1 MLNERK
7 LTPSEQSKREDI
19 IQKLKKNKRELVK
32 RYGKDAEKVMY
43 GRATNLAKK
52 QTESMDQDKLR
63 EMIKDALQN
72 PKKADLNKDGKLSDY
87 EKKRGAAIEKN
98 MKKVDEMD
106 INDPVLMKM
115 RAAKMKTA
123 NAGDDGNDKFFA
135 KNAVRLR
142 KLKALKDKRAEIMS
156 DMEQEAEIEGGPI
169 ADRYGDMLNKI
180 DKAIAMLQGQG
191 KGDEYMSKGEIERRA
206 AMIGLEEA
214 FLLDSDIEDIVN
226 ALGYSDIY
234 RFFEDNPGAVDAI
247 YDWVKTVPEYR
258 DKLKDADLKEDLDLG
273 HQDNEPHMLK
283 ADLYRIG
290 KYAMELYQMVDRFEE
305 GSEEVDF
312 PHWWQSKVIKAKDAL
327 VGAKHYLDFELK
339 EPQIDAMVDVA
350 QDVEAI
356 DEAKYTDYSNNELAA
371 YVKNNPNDK
380 TAAAELKKRSQ
391 KLKDLSRTDIKE
403 AVGKFVVRPCSAKDT
418 PWAVWQTSKDGENDK
433 RIKGFKTKEDAKKFA
448 DEKNSLAESLNED
461 KFSLLKGASKQ
472 TIARD
477 TEESDREYIA
487 TRQKRDKISQK
498 MYGKDYRELDSR
510 QKDKVNQLR
519 RQSSQFESVNE
530 ESTTFKKGDKVT
542 YLGYPAEITFV
553 GKDQMGRIYYSVS
566 YDKGQGRTKASNLY
580 NKGGEIK
587 PLDEVTKS
595 QMLKKAKKGSYPA
608 TLVAIENG
616 KVVAQEKVNTPQE
629 APAAHSVMSKKYP
642 NANIRLED
650 STGKILKEMMSLDD
664 KAKAYYLAKI
674 KNGEI
679 DTLPEDPKA
688 AFLAQMTKDQ
698 MDHDKETLR
707 RERGLEEGTLTP
719 SLSITNP
726 IKEFATKLAKQLK
739 ENND

>member
-106 INDPVLMKM
+106 INDPVMMKM

-273 HQDNEPHMLK
+273 HQDNEPNMLK
-283 ADLYRIG
+283 KDLYHIG
-290 KYAMELYQMVDRFEE
+290 KYAMELYQMMVGLE
-305 GSEEVDF
+305 GMGEVDF
-312 PHWWQSKVIKAKDAL
+312 PHWWQSKIIKAKEM
-327 VGAKHYLDFELK
+327 VSSAKHYLEFETK
-339 EPQIDAMVDVA
+339 EPEIDAMVDVA
-350 QDVEAI
+350 QSVEAI
-356 DEAKYTDYSNNELAA
+356 DENADKWNKMNADEREEALLTVFKDPDDALKYIDFKWSDLPDIAISNLR
-371 YVKNNPNDK
+371 
-380 TAAAELKKRSQ
+380 LKEIKKEGLRGLMHS
-391 KLKDLSRTDIKE
+391 SSKE
-403 AVGKFVVRPCSAKDT
+403 AR
-418 PWAVWQTSKDGENDK
+418 
-433 RIKGFKTKEDAKKFA
+433 
-448 DEKNSLAESLNED
+448 
-461 KFSLLKGASKQ
+461 
-472 TIARD
+472 ARD
-477 TEESDREYIA
+477 TEESDREYIR
-487 TRQKRDKISQK
+487 TRQQ
-498 MYGKDYRELDSR
+498 RE
-510 QKDKVNQLR
+510 K
-519 RQSSQFESVNE
+519 
-530 ESTTFKKGDKVT
+530 
-542 YLGYPAEITFV
+542 EI
-553 GKDQMGRIYYSVS
+553 
-566 YDKGQGRTKASNLY
+566 
-580 NKGGEIK
+580 
-587 PLDEVTKS
+587 
-595 QMLKKAKKGSYPA
+595 
-608 TLVAIENG
+608 
-616 KVVAQEKVNTPQE
+616 
-629 APAAHSVMSKKYP
+629 AA
-642 NANIRLED
+642 
-650 STGKILKEMMSLDD
+650 
-664 KAKAYYLAKI
+664 
-674 KNGEI
+674 
-679 DTLPEDPKA
+679 
-688 AFLAQMTKDQ
+688 
-698 MDHDKETLR
+698 
-707 RERGLEEGTLTP
+707 
-719 SLSITNP
+719 
-726 IKEFATKLAKQLK
+726 KLAKQLK
-739 ENND
+739 SK